1 MSLLALIDVPDVPAV
16 CMCLH
21 APDEV
26 FVSSAGSADSAGL
39 SLDLLCP
46 SPVSCNTFMVHKGPV
61 LEDYCSKGAV
71 NGEEARTRHGDHLL
85 FFAHE
90 WRNE

>member
-1 MSLLALIDVPDVPAV
+1 
-16 CMCLH
+16 
-21 APDEV
+21 
-26 FVSSAGSADSAGL
+26 
-39 SLDLLCP
+39 
-46 SPVSCNTFMVHKGPV
+46 MVHKGPV